1 MEGEKTIGIFFIIG
15 AYTLWGILPIYWK
28 FLDEVPS
35 SEILAHRI
43 VWSFVFISIIVILR
57 KRKQLKNFF
66 KVQMSQK
73 KTWFALFLTSLLIST
88 NWLTYIIA
96 VNKGHIVDA
105 SLGYYIN
112 PLVSVLLGVFV
123 LREKINKLQTFSFI
137 LAGIGVLY
145 MTISIGKFPWIAL
158 ILAFS
163 FGFYGLA
170 KKLIKVDSILG
181 LFLET
186 LFAVPFAII
195 FLSYLGINGQ
205 HSFTTGTVQ
214 IDWLL
219 MGSGIAT
226 ALPLLWFGIGAQKIP
241 LYLLGFLQY
250 IAPTISLFLGVLLYD
265 EAFTI
270 DHIITFTCI
279 WIAILTFTISNIR
292 YPMRNLKIS
301 TTRKPNEKM
310 H

>member
-88 NWLTYIIA
+88 NWLTYIFA

-279 WIAILTFTISNIR
+279 WIAIVTFTISNIR

>member
-1 MEGEKTIGIFFIIG
+1 MEVQKTIGIFFIIG

-241 LYLLGFLQY
+241 LYLFGFLPIY
-250 IAPTISLFLGVLLYD
+250 SA
-265 EAFTI
+265 
-270 DHIITFTCI
+270 DH
-279 WIAILTFTISNIR
+279 
-292 YPMRNLKIS
+292 
-301 TTRKPNEKM
+301 
-310 H
+310 

>member
-1 MEGEKTIGIFFIIG
+1 MEREKTIGIFFIIG

-88 NWLTYIIA
+88 NWLTYIFA

>member
-1 MEGEKTIGIFFIIG
+1 MEREKTIGIFFIIG

-88 NWLTYIIA
+88 NWLTYIFA
-96 VNKGHIVDA
+96 VNKGHIVDV

>member
-1 MEGEKTIGIFFIIG
+1 MEREKTIGIFFIIG

-88 NWLTYIIA
+88 NWLTYIFA

-279 WIAILTFTISNIR
+279 WIAIVTFTISNIR

>member
-1 MEGEKTIGIFFIIG
+1 
-15 AYTLWGILPIYWK
+15 
-28 FLDEVPS
+28 
-35 SEILAHRI
+35 
-43 VWSFVFISIIVILR
+43 IIVILR

-88 NWLTYIIA
+88 NWLTYIFA

-219 MGSGIAT
+219 
-226 ALPLLWFGIGAQKIP
+226 
-241 LYLLGFLQY
+241 
-250 IAPTISLFLGVLLYD
+250 
-265 EAFTI
+265 
-270 DHIITFTCI
+270 
-279 WIAILTFTISNIR
+279 
-292 YPMRNLKIS
+292 
-301 TTRKPNEKM
+301 
-310 H
+310 

>member
-88 NWLTYIIA
+88 NWLTYIFA

-279 WIAILTFTISNIR
+279 WIAIVIFTISNS
-292 YPMRNLKIS
+292 YPIRNLKIS